1 MYDTKVNDWFD
12 KNRSLVLNDIEKG
25 YKKDRYS
32 EEDTLNFLKRF
43 DYNENI
49 YHIASSLFNKLTK
62 EVTEECYLKKFL
74 MTNLKMKWFR
84 FVCFVVLEN
93 TEEN

>member
-12 KNRSLVLNDIEKG
+12 KNKSLVLNDIEKG

-43 DYNENI
+43 DYN
-49 YHIASSLFNKLTK
+49 
-62 EVTEECYLKKFL
+62 
-74 MTNLKMKWFR
+74 
-84 FVCFVVLEN
+84 
-93 TEEN
+93 